1 MIQEAKIL
9 KEENKN
15 KSLQRSTH
23 ESKSGAFEVLNEE
36 EKEEDEKEKMQI
48 VLKYEKEID
57 ELKEG
62 KNKLNLKIKSLE
74 KLLEEKEKA
83 IKQKSELLTN
93 NNITTK

>member
-74 KLLEEKEKA
+74 KQLEEKEKA
-83 IKQKSELLTN
+83 IKQKYELLTN

>member
-1 MIQEAKIL
+1 MFQEAKIL

-36 EKEEDEKEKMQI
+36 EKEEEEKEKKQT

-62 KNKLNLKIKSLE
+62 RNKLNLKIKSLE
-74 KLLEEKEKA
+74 KQLEEKEKA
-83 IKQKSELLTN
+83 INEKTELLTK
-93 NNITTK
+93 NNIATK